1 MAKIKHLKQNLGVWM
16 KFDRARHDC
25 CRACRAGAQAS
36 IATKLCYYTARE
48 QTKLRAK
55 KFAERAGSKG
65 FSLTEMVIYVAILSV
80 LTIVTVNSTF
90 SAIRSFAEFRV
101 SRDLNSSGAS
111 LMERLTRE
119 IRMANGID
127 APNSALGTNP
137 GRLKLLTKDT
147 GGANTTVEFYIENN
161 LLKIKEGGVAAG
173 SLTSSTTA
181 VTNFIAR
188 SLTNANSSAIK
199 AEIGLTATRGNISK
213 SGNFYTTIILRG
225 GY

>member
-16 KFDRARHDC
+16 KFK
-25 CRACRAGAQAS
+25 GVPMF
-36 IATKLCYYTARE
+36 IGTT
-48 QTKLRAK
+48 K
-55 KFAERAGSKG
+55 KFVKRASSVKTG